1 MPCADLGCCH
11 NRVPL
16 MESMMPTHAC
26 TDLVCI
32 LSERGPFSL
41 DNLMLLSS
49 EEVAAK
55 KMKCVQA
62 HGGQK
67 RTLQQ
72 QQQQQRQQQQR
83 QQQQRQQKLKGVT
96 SVYEAQQQLEA
107 GGLGVQVRCG
117 VYVC

>member
-1 MPCADLGCCH
+1 
-11 NRVPL
+11 
-16 MESMMPTHAC
+16 MPTHAC

-83 QQQQRQQKLKGVT
+83 QQKLKGVT